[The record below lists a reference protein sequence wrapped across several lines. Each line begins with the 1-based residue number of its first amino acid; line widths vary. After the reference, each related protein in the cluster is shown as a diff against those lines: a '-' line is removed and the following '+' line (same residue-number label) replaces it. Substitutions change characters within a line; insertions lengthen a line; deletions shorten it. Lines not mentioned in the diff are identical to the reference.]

1 MDRPYLDLG
10 PCGPLRG
17 VLRVPGDKSVTH
29 RGLMLLALSQGE
41 GRLFYP
47 LKAGDTLSTAR
58 VLRALGAEIL
68 EEKGPEGARLAREEG
83 PHFRVRGQ
91 GLRLKEPEDVLDCG
105 NAGTLMRLILGIL
118 AGQEGLFAVLTGDAS
133 LRRRPMGRVVE
144 PLRAMGAS
152 IDGREG
158 GKKAPLAVRGG
169 GLKGISYTL
178 PVPSAQVKSALLL
191 AGLFAEGVTEVVEP
205 VPTRDHT
212 ERLFR
217 HFGLPLETE
226 GPRIRTRRAEP
237 FPARD
242 LTVPGDFSSAAFF
255 LVAALLT
262 PGSEVTVEGVGLN
275 PTRTGLLK
283 VLREMGADLEWQ
295 VVEGEAGEPV
305 GWIRAR
311 YSPLKGVSVDP
322 GLIPLMVDEVPV
334 LAAAAAWAEGET
346 YIPGLSEL
354 RVKESDRVAAIA
366 HNLRALGVG
375 VEEGP
380 DWLRIQGGGVKPG
393 EVEPFH
399 DHRIAMAFA
408 VAGLPVGVRV
418 WEPHWAEISYPGFFQ
433 DLKRLCGAS

>member
-10 PCGPLRG
+10 PLGPLRG
-17 VLRVPGDKSVTH
+17 RLRVPGDKSVTH
-29 RGLMLLALSQGE
+29 RGLMLLALSEGE

-58 VLRALGAEIL
+58 AMQALGAEVL
-68 EEKGPEGARLAREEG
+68 EEG

-91 GLRLKEPEDVLDCG
+91 GLRLKEPEDVVDCG
-105 NAGTLMRLILGIL
+105 NAGTLMRLLLGIL
-118 AGQEGLFAVLTGDAS
+118 SGQEGLFAVLTGDAS
-133 LRRRPMGRVVE
+133 LRRRPMGRVAE
-144 PLRAMGAS
+144 PLRAMGAA
-152 IDGREG
+152 IEGREG
-158 GKKAPLAVRGG
+158 GRKAPLAVRGG
-169 GLKGISYTL
+169 TLRGITYTL

-212 ERLFR
+212 ERLFH
-217 HFGLPLETE
+217 HFGLPLVKE
-226 GPRIRTRRAEP
+226 GQRIRTQRAEP
-237 FPARD
+237 FPAKD

-255 LVAALLT
+255 LVAALIV
-262 PGSEVTVEGVGLN
+262 PDSEVTVEGVGLN
-275 PTRTGLLK
+275 PTRTGLLE
-283 VLREMGADLEWQ
+283 VLREMGGDLEWQ

-322 GLIPLMVDEVPV
+322 SLIPLMVDEVPI

-346 YIPGLSEL
+346 YIPNLSEL

-366 HNLRALGVG
+366 QNLRALGVA

-380 DWLRIQGGGVKPG
+380 DWLRIQGGGVRPG

-408 VAGLPVGVRV
+408 VAGLRVGVRIH
-418 WEPHWAEISYPGFFQ
+418 EPQWAEISYPGFFR

>member
-1 MDRPYLDLG
+1 MDRPFLDLG

-17 VLRVPGDKSVTH
+17 ALRVPGDKSVTH
-29 RGLMLLALSQGE
+29 RGLMLLALAEGE
-41 GRLFYP
+41 GRLYYP

-58 VLRALGAEIL
+58 VLRALGAEI
-68 EEKGPEGARLAREEG
+68 EEEG
-83 PHFRVRGQ
+83 PHFRVRGR
-91 GLRLKEPEDVLDCG
+91 GLRLKEPQDVLDCG

-133 LRRRPMGRVVE
+133 LRRRPMARVAE
-144 PLRAMGAS
+144 PLRAMGAR

-158 GKKAPLAVRGG
+158 GGKAPLAVRGG
-169 GLKGISYTL
+169 PLRGIRYTL

-191 AGLFAEGVTEVVEP
+191 AGLFAEGETEVEEP
-205 VPTRDHT
+205 TPTRDHT

-217 HFGLPLETE
+217 HFGLPLWVA
-226 GPRIRTRRAEP
+226 GNRVRTAKTGP
-237 FPARD
+237 FPAKD

-255 LVAALLT
+255 LVAALIS
-262 PGSEVTVEGVGLN
+262 PGSEVVVEGVGLN
-275 PTRTGLLK
+275 PTRTGLLQ
-283 VLREMGADLEWQ
+283 VLKAMGADLEWR
-295 VVEGEAGEPV
+295 VLEGEAGEPV
-305 GWIRAR
+305 GYVRAR
-311 YSPLKGVSVDP
+311 HSPLKGVAVDE
-322 GLIPLMVDEVPV
+322 GLIPLMVDEVPI

-346 YIPGLSEL
+346 FIPGLSEL

-366 HNLRALGVG
+366 QNLRALGVE

-380 DWLRIQGGGVKPG
+380 DWLRIRGGGVRRG

-418 WEPHWAEISYPGFFQ
+418 WEPEWAEISYPGFFR
-433 DLKRLCGAS
+433 DLLGLCGAS

>member
-1 MDRPYLDLG
+1 MDRPFLDLA

-17 VLRVPGDKSVTH
+17 ALRVPGDKSVTH
-29 RGLMLLALSQGE
+29 RGLMLLSLAEGE
-41 GRLFYP
+41 GRLYHP

-58 VLRALGAEIL
+58 VLRALGAEI
-68 EEKGPEGARLAREEG
+68 EEEG
-83 PHFRVRGQ
+83 PHFLVRGQ
-91 GLRLKEPEDVLDCG
+91 GLRLKEPQDVLDCG
-105 NAGTLMRLILGIL
+105 NAGTLMRLLLGIL

-133 LRRRPMGRVVE
+133 LRRRPMGRVAE
-144 PLRAMGAS
+144 PLRAMGAQ

-158 GKKAPLAVRGG
+158 GRRAPLAVRGAPLRG
-169 GLKGISYTL
+169 VRYTL

-191 AGLFAEGVTEVVEP
+191 AGLFAEGVTEVEEP

-217 HFGLPLETE
+217 HFGLPLWVEGNRVRTE
-226 GPRIRTRRAEP
+226 RTSP
-237 FPARD
+237 FPAKD

-255 LVAALLT
+255 LVAALLV
-262 PGSEVTVEGVGLN
+262 PGSEVVVEGVGLN
-275 PTRTGLLK
+275 PTRTGLLQ
-283 VLREMGADLEWQ
+283 VLKAMGADLEWR
-295 VVEGEAGEPV
+295 VLEGEAGEPV
-305 GWIRAR
+305 GYVRAR
-311 YSPLKGVSVDP
+311 YSPLEGVEVDP

-346 YIPGLSEL
+346 FIPGLSEL

-366 HNLRALGVG
+366 QNLRALGVG

-380 DWLRIQGGGVKPG
+380 DWLRIRGGGVRRG

-418 WEPHWAEISYPGFFQ
+418 WEPEWAEISYPGFFR
-433 DLKRLCGAS
+433 DLLSLCGAS

>member
-1 MDRPYLDLG
+1 MDRPFLDLG

-17 VLRVPGDKSVTH
+17 ALRVPGDKSVTH
-29 RGLMLLALSQGE
+29 RGLMLLALAEGE
-41 GRLFYP
+41 GRLYYP

-58 VLRALGAEIL
+58 VLRALGAEI
-68 EEKGPEGARLAREEG
+68 EEEG
-83 PHFRVRGQ
+83 PHFRVRGR

-105 NAGTLMRLILGIL
+105 NAGTLMRLVLGIL

-133 LRRRPMGRVVE
+133 LRRRPMARVAE
-144 PLRAMGAS
+144 PLRAMGAR

-158 GKKAPLAVRGG
+158 GGKAPLAVRGG
-169 GLKGISYTL
+169 PLRGIRYTL

-191 AGLFAEGVTEVVEP
+191 AGLFAEGETEVEEP

-217 HFGLPLETE
+217 HFGLPLWVA
-226 GPRIRTRRAEP
+226 GNRVRTAKTGP
-237 FPARD
+237 FPAKD

-255 LVAALLT
+255 LVAALIS
-262 PGSEVTVEGVGLN
+262 PGSEVVVEGVGLN
-275 PTRTGLLK
+275 PTRTGLLQ
-283 VLREMGADLEWQ
+283 VLKAMGAEVEWR
-295 VVEGEAGEPV
+295 VLEGEAGEPV
-305 GWIRAR
+305 GYVRAR
-311 YSPLKGVSVDP
+311 HSPLKGVAVDE
-322 GLIPLMVDEVPV
+322 GLIPLMVDEVPI

-346 YIPGLSEL
+346 FIPGLSEL

-366 HNLRALGVG
+366 QNLRALGVE

-380 DWLRIQGGGVKPG
+380 DWLRIRGGGVRRG

-418 WEPHWAEISYPGFFQ
+418 WEPEWAEISYPGFFR
-433 DLKRLCGAS
+433 DLLGLCGAS

>member
-1 MDRPYLDLG
+1 MDRPFLDLG

-17 VLRVPGDKSVTH
+17 ALRVPGDKSVTH
-29 RGLMLLALSQGE
+29 RGLMLLALAEGE
-41 GRLFYP
+41 GRLYYP

-58 VLRALGAEIL
+58 VLRALGAEV
-68 EEKGPEGARLAREEG
+68 EEEG
-83 PHFRVRGQ
+83 PHFRVRGR

-105 NAGTLMRLILGIL
+105 NAGTLMRLVLGIL

-133 LRRRPMGRVVE
+133 LRRRPMARVAE
-144 PLRAMGAS
+144 PLRAMGAR

-158 GKKAPLAVRGG
+158 GGKAPLAVRGG
-169 GLKGISYTL
+169 PLRGIRYTL

-191 AGLFAEGVTEVVEP
+191 AGLFAEGETEVEEP

-217 HFGLPLETE
+217 HFGLPLWVA
-226 GPRIRTRRAEP
+226 GNRVRTAKTGP
-237 FPARD
+237 FPAKD

-255 LVAALLT
+255 LVAALIS
-262 PGSEVTVEGVGLN
+262 PGSEVVVEGVGLN
-275 PTRTGLLK
+275 PTRTGLLQ
-283 VLREMGADLEWQ
+283 VLKAMGADLEWR
-295 VVEGEAGEPV
+295 VLEGEAGEPV
-305 GWIRAR
+305 GYVRAR
-311 YSPLKGVSVDP
+311 HSPLKGVAVDE
-322 GLIPLMVDEVPV
+322 GLIPLMVDEVPI

-346 YIPGLSEL
+346 FIPGLSEL

-366 HNLRALGVG
+366 QNLRALGVE

-380 DWLRIQGGGVKPG
+380 DWLRIRGGGVRRG

-418 WEPHWAEISYPGFFQ
+418 WEPEWAEISYPGFFR
-433 DLKRLCGAS
+433 DLLGLCGAS

>member
-1 MDRPYLDLG
+1 MDRPFLDLG

-17 VLRVPGDKSVTH
+17 ALRVPGDKSVTH
-29 RGLMLLALSQGE
+29 RGLMLLALAEGE
-41 GRLFYP
+41 GRLYYP

-58 VLRALGAEIL
+58 VLRALGAEI
-68 EEKGPEGARLAREEG
+68 EEEG
-83 PHFRVRGQ
+83 PHFRVRGR

-105 NAGTLMRLILGIL
+105 NAGTLMRLLLGIL

-133 LRRRPMGRVVE
+133 LRRRPMARVAE
-144 PLRAMGAS
+144 PLRAMGAR

-158 GKKAPLAVRGG
+158 GGKAPLAVRGG
-169 GLKGISYTL
+169 PLRGIRYTL

-191 AGLFAEGVTEVVEP
+191 AGLFAEGETEVEEP
-205 VPTRDHT
+205 TPTRDHT

-217 HFGLPLETE
+217 HFGLPLWVA
-226 GPRIRTRRAEP
+226 GNRVRTAKTGP
-237 FPARD
+237 FPAKD

-255 LVAALLT
+255 LVAALIS
-262 PGSEVTVEGVGLN
+262 PGSEVVVEGVGLN
-275 PTRTGLLK
+275 PTRTGLLQ
-283 VLREMGADLEWQ
+283 VLKAMGAEVEWR
-295 VVEGEAGEPV
+295 VLEGEAGEPV
-305 GWIRAR
+305 GYVRAR
-311 YSPLKGVSVDP
+311 HSPLKGVAVDE
-322 GLIPLMVDEVPV
+322 GLIPLMVDEVPI

-346 YIPGLSEL
+346 FIPGLSEL

-366 HNLRALGVG
+366 QNLRALGVE

-380 DWLRIQGGGVKPG
+380 DWLRIRGGGVRRG

-418 WEPHWAEISYPGFFQ
+418 WEPEWAEISYPGFFR
-433 DLKRLCGAS
+433 DLLGLCGAS

>member
-1 MDRPYLDLG
+1 
-10 PCGPLRG
+10 
-17 VLRVPGDKSVTH
+17 
-29 RGLMLLALSQGE
+29 MLLALAEGE
-41 GRLFYP
+41 GRLYHP

-58 VLRALGAEIL
+58 VLRALGAEI
-68 EEKGPEGARLAREEG
+68 EEEG
-83 PHFRVRGQ
+83 PHYRVRGR

-105 NAGTLMRLILGIL
+105 NAGTLMRLVLGIL

-133 LRRRPMGRVVE
+133 LRRRPMARVAE
-144 PLRAMGAS
+144 PLRAMGAR

-158 GKKAPLAVRGG
+158 GGKAPLAVRGG
-169 GLKGISYTL
+169 PLRGIRYTL

-191 AGLFAEGVTEVVEP
+191 AGLFAEGETEVEEP

-217 HFGLPLETE
+217 HFGLPLWVA
-226 GPRIRTRRAEP
+226 GNRVRTAKTGP
-237 FPARD
+237 FPAKD

-255 LVAALLT
+255 LVAALIS
-262 PGSEVTVEGVGLN
+262 PGSEVVVEGVGLN
-275 PTRTGLLK
+275 PTRTGLLQ
-283 VLREMGADLEWQ
+283 VLKAMGAEVEWR
-295 VVEGEAGEPV
+295 VLEGEAGEPV
-305 GWIRAR
+305 GYVRAR
-311 YSPLKGVSVDP
+311 HSPLKGVAVDE
-322 GLIPLMVDEVPV
+322 GLIPLMVDEVPI

-346 YIPGLSEL
+346 FIPGLSEL

-366 HNLRALGVG
+366 QNLRALGVE

-380 DWLRIQGGGVKPG
+380 DWLRIRGGGVRRG

-418 WEPHWAEISYPGFFQ
+418 WEPEWAEISYPGFFR
-433 DLKRLCGAS
+433 DLLGLCGAS

>member
-1 MDRPYLDLG
+1 MDRPFLDLG

-17 VLRVPGDKSVTH
+17 ALRVPGDKSVTH
-29 RGLMLLALSQGE
+29 RGLMLLALSEGE
-41 GRLFYP
+41 GRLYYP

-58 VLRALGAEIL
+58 VLRALGAEI
-68 EEKGPEGARLAREEG
+68 EEEG
-83 PHFRVRGQ
+83 PHFRVRGR
-91 GLRLKEPEDVLDCG
+91 GLRLKESEDVLDCG
-105 NAGTLMRLILGIL
+105 NAGTLMRLVLGIL

-133 LRRRPMGRVVE
+133 LRRRPMARVAE
-144 PLRAMGAS
+144 PLRAMGAR

-158 GKKAPLAVRGG
+158 GGKAPLAVRGG
-169 GLKGISYTL
+169 PLRGIHYTL

-191 AGLFAEGVTEVVEP
+191 AGLFAEGETEVEEP

-217 HFGLPLETE
+217 HFGLPLWVA
-226 GPRIRTRRAEP
+226 GNRVRTAKTGP
-237 FPARD
+237 FPAKD

-255 LVAALLT
+255 LVAALIS
-262 PGSEVTVEGVGLN
+262 PGSEVVVEGVGLN
-275 PTRTGLLK
+275 PTRTGLLQ
-283 VLREMGADLEWQ
+283 VLKAMGADLEWR
-295 VVEGEAGEPV
+295 VLEGEAGEPV
-305 GWIRAR
+305 GYVRAR
-311 YSPLKGVSVDP
+311 HSPLKGVAVDE
-322 GLIPLMVDEVPV
+322 GLIPLMVDEVPI

-346 YIPGLSEL
+346 FIPGLSEL

-366 HNLRALGVG
+366 QNLRALGVE

-380 DWLRIQGGGVKPG
+380 DWLRIRGGGVRRG

-418 WEPHWAEISYPGFFQ
+418 WEPEWAEISYPGFFR
-433 DLKRLCGAS
+433 DLLGLCGAS

>member
-1 MDRPYLDLG
+1 
-10 PCGPLRG
+10 
-17 VLRVPGDKSVTH
+17 
-29 RGLMLLALSQGE
+29 MLLALAEGE
-41 GRLFYP
+41 GRLYYP

-58 VLRALGAEIL
+58 VLRALGAEI
-68 EEKGPEGARLAREEG
+68 EEEG
-83 PHFRVRGQ
+83 PHFRVRGR

-105 NAGTLMRLILGIL
+105 NAGTLMRLLLGIL

-133 LRRRPMGRVVE
+133 LRRRPMARVAE
-144 PLRAMGAS
+144 PLRAMGAQ

-158 GKKAPLAVRGG
+158 GGKAPLAVRGG
-169 GLKGISYTL
+169 PLRGISYTL

-191 AGLFAEGVTEVVEP
+191 AGLFAEGFTEVEEP
-205 VPTRDHT
+205 IPTRDHT

-217 HFGLPLETE
+217 HFGLPLWAEGNRVRTE
-226 GPRIRTRRAEP
+226 RTGP

-255 LVAALLT
+255 LVAALLS
-262 PGSEVTVEGVGLN
+262 PGSEVVVEGVGLN
-275 PTRTGLLK
+275 PTRTGLLQ
-283 VLREMGADLEWQ
+283 VLKAMGADLEWR
-295 VVEGEAGEPV
+295 VLEGEAGEPV
-305 GWIRAR
+305 GYVRAR
-311 YSPLKGVSVDP
+311 YSPLKGVEVDP

-346 YIPGLSEL
+346 FIPGLSEL

-366 HNLRALGVG
+366 QNLRALGVE

-380 DWLRIQGGGVKPG
+380 DWLRIRGGGVKGG

-418 WEPHWAEISYPGFFQ
+418 WEPEWAEISYPGFFR
-433 DLKRLCGAS
+433 DLLGLCGAS

>member
-1 MDRPYLDLG
+1 MDRPFLDLG

-17 VLRVPGDKSVTH
+17 ALRVPGDKSVTH
-29 RGLMLLALSQGE
+29 RGLMLLALSEGE
-41 GRLFYP
+41 GRLYYP

-58 VLRALGAEIL
+58 VLRALGAEI
-68 EEKGPEGARLAREEG
+68 EEEG
-83 PHFRVRGQ
+83 PHFRVRGR

-105 NAGTLMRLILGIL
+105 NAGTLMRLLLGIL

-133 LRRRPMGRVVE
+133 LRRRPMARVAE
-144 PLRAMGAS
+144 PLRAMGAR

-158 GKKAPLAVRGG
+158 GGKAPLAVRGG
-169 GLKGISYTL
+169 PLRGIRYTL

-191 AGLFAEGVTEVVEP
+191 AGLFAEGETEVEEP
-205 VPTRDHT
+205 TPTRDHT

-217 HFGLPLETE
+217 HFGLPLWVA
-226 GPRIRTRRAEP
+226 GNRVRTAKTGP
-237 FPARD
+237 FPAKD

-255 LVAALLT
+255 LVAALIS
-262 PGSEVTVEGVGLN
+262 PGSEVVVEGVGLN
-275 PTRTGLLK
+275 PTRTGLLQ
-283 VLREMGADLEWQ
+283 VLKAMGAEVEWR
-295 VVEGEAGEPV
+295 VLEGEAGEPV
-305 GWIRAR
+305 GYVRAR
-311 YSPLKGVSVDP
+311 HSPLKGVAVDE
-322 GLIPLMVDEVPV
+322 GLIPLMVDEVPI

-346 YIPGLSEL
+346 FIPGLSEL

-366 HNLRALGVG
+366 HNLRALGVE

-380 DWLRIQGGGVKPG
+380 DWLRIRGGGVRRG

-418 WEPHWAEISYPGFFQ
+418 WEPEWAEISYPGFFR
-433 DLKRLCGAS
+433 DLLGLCGAS

>member
-1 MDRPYLDLG
+1 MDRPFLDLG

-17 VLRVPGDKSVTH
+17 ALRVPGDKSVTH
-29 RGLMLLALSQGE
+29 RGLMLLALAEGE
-41 GRLFYP
+41 GRLYHP

-58 VLRALGAEIL
+58 VLRALGAEI
-68 EEKGPEGARLAREEG
+68 EEEG
-83 PHFRVRGQ
+83 PHFRVRGR

-105 NAGTLMRLILGIL
+105 NAGTLMRLVLGIL

-133 LRRRPMGRVVE
+133 LRRRPMARVAE
-144 PLRAMGAS
+144 PLRAMGAR

-158 GKKAPLAVRGG
+158 GGKVPLAVRGG
-169 GLKGISYTL
+169 PLRGIRYTL

-191 AGLFAEGVTEVVEP
+191 AGLFAEGETEVEEP
-205 VPTRDHT
+205 TPTRDHT

-217 HFGLPLETE
+217 HFGLPLWVA
-226 GPRIRTRRAEP
+226 GNRVRTAKTGP
-237 FPARD
+237 FPAKD

-255 LVAALLT
+255 LVAALIS
-262 PGSEVTVEGVGLN
+262 PGSEVVVEGVGLN
-275 PTRTGLLK
+275 PTRTGLLQ
-283 VLREMGADLEWQ
+283 VLKAMGAEVEWR
-295 VVEGEAGEPV
+295 VLEGEAGEPV
-305 GWIRAR
+305 GYVRAR
-311 YSPLKGVSVDP
+311 HSPLKGVAVDE
-322 GLIPLMVDEVPV
+322 GLIPLMVDEVPI

-346 YIPGLSEL
+346 FIPGLSEL

-366 HNLRALGVG
+366 QNLRALGVE

-380 DWLRIQGGGVKPG
+380 DWLRIRGGGVRRG

-418 WEPHWAEISYPGFFQ
+418 WEPDWAEISYPGFFR
-433 DLKRLCGAS
+433 DLLGLCGAS

>member
-1 MDRPYLDLG
+1 MDRPFLDLG

-17 VLRVPGDKSVTH
+17 ALRVPGDKSVTH
-29 RGLMLLALSQGE
+29 RGLMLLALAEGE
-41 GRLFYP
+41 GRLYYP

-58 VLRALGAEIL
+58 VLRALGAEI
-68 EEKGPEGARLAREEG
+68 EEEG
-83 PHFRVRGQ
+83 PHFRVRGR

-105 NAGTLMRLILGIL
+105 NAGTLMRLVLGIL

-133 LRRRPMGRVVE
+133 LRRRPMARVAE
-144 PLRAMGAS
+144 PLRAMGAR

-158 GKKAPLAVRGG
+158 GGKAPLAVRGG
-169 GLKGISYTL
+169 PLWGIRYTL

-191 AGLFAEGVTEVVEP
+191 AGLFAEGETEVEEP

-217 HFGLPLETE
+217 HFGLPLWVA
-226 GPRIRTRRAEP
+226 GNRVRTAKTGP
-237 FPARD
+237 FPAKD

-255 LVAALLT
+255 LVAALIS
-262 PGSEVTVEGVGLN
+262 PGSEVVVEGVGLN
-275 PTRTGLLK
+275 PTRTGLLQ
-283 VLREMGADLEWQ
+283 VLKAMGAEVEWR
-295 VVEGEAGEPV
+295 VLEGEAGEPV
-305 GWIRAR
+305 GYVRAR
-311 YSPLKGVSVDP
+311 HSPLKGVAVDE
-322 GLIPLMVDEVPV
+322 GLIPLMVDEVPI

-346 YIPGLSEL
+346 FIPGLSEL

-366 HNLRALGVG
+366 QNLRALGVE

-380 DWLRIQGGGVKPG
+380 DWLRIRGGGVRRG

-418 WEPHWAEISYPGFFQ
+418 WEPDWAEISYPGFFR
-433 DLKRLCGAS
+433 DLLGLCGAS

>member
-1 MDRPYLDLG
+1 MDRPFLDLG

-17 VLRVPGDKSVTH
+17 ALRVPGDKSVTH
-29 RGLMLLALSQGE
+29 RGLMLLALSEGE
-41 GRLFYP
+41 GRLYYP

-58 VLRALGAEIL
+58 VLRALGAEI
-68 EEKGPEGARLAREEG
+68 EEEG
-83 PHFRVRGQ
+83 PHFRVRGR

-105 NAGTLMRLILGIL
+105 NAGTLMRLVLGIL

-133 LRRRPMGRVVE
+133 LRRRPMARVAE
-144 PLRAMGAS
+144 PLRAMGAR

-158 GKKAPLAVRGG
+158 GGKAPLAVRGG
-169 GLKGISYTL
+169 PLRGIRYTL

-191 AGLFAEGVTEVVEP
+191 AGLFAEGETEVEEP
-205 VPTRDHT
+205 TPTRDHT

-217 HFGLPLETE
+217 HFGLPLWVA
-226 GPRIRTRRAEP
+226 GNRVRTAKTGP
-237 FPARD
+237 FPAKD

-255 LVAALLT
+255 LVAALIS
-262 PGSEVTVEGVGLN
+262 PGSEVVVEGVGLN
-275 PTRTGLLK
+275 PTRTGLLQ
-283 VLREMGADLEWQ
+283 VLKAMGAYLEWR
-295 VVEGEAGEPV
+295 VLEGEAGEPV
-305 GWIRAR
+305 GYVRAR
-311 YSPLKGVSVDP
+311 HSPLKGVAVDE
-322 GLIPLMVDEVPV
+322 GLIPLMVDEVPI

-346 YIPGLSEL
+346 FIPGLSEL

-366 HNLRALGVG
+366 QNLRALGVE

-380 DWLRIQGGGVKPG
+380 DWLRIRGGGVRRG

-418 WEPHWAEISYPGFFQ
+418 WEPEWAEISYPGFFR
-433 DLKRLCGAS
+433 DLLGLCGAS

>member
-1 MDRPYLDLG
+1 
-10 PCGPLRG
+10 
-17 VLRVPGDKSVTH
+17 
-29 RGLMLLALSQGE
+29 MLLALAEGE
-41 GRLFYP
+41 GRLYHP

-58 VLRALGAEIL
+58 VLRALGAEI
-68 EEKGPEGARLAREEG
+68 EEEG
-83 PHFRVRGQ
+83 PHFRVRGR

-105 NAGTLMRLILGIL
+105 NAGTLMRLVLGIL

-133 LRRRPMGRVVE
+133 LRRRPMARVAE
-144 PLRAMGAS
+144 PLRAMGAR

-158 GKKAPLAVRGG
+158 GGKAPLAVRGG
-169 GLKGISYTL
+169 PLRGIRYTL

-191 AGLFAEGVTEVVEP
+191 AGLFAEGETEVEEP

-217 HFGLPLETE
+217 HFGLPLWVA
-226 GPRIRTRRAEP
+226 GNRVRTAKTGP
-237 FPARD
+237 FPAKD

-255 LVAALLT
+255 LVAALIS
-262 PGSEVTVEGVGLN
+262 PGSEVVVEGVGLN
-275 PTRTGLLK
+275 PTRTGLLQ
-283 VLREMGADLEWQ
+283 VLKAMGAEVEWR
-295 VVEGEAGEPV
+295 VLEGEAGEPV
-305 GWIRAR
+305 GYVRAR
-311 YSPLKGVSVDP
+311 HSPLKGVAVDE
-322 GLIPLMVDEVPV
+322 GLIPLMVDEVPI

-346 YIPGLSEL
+346 FIPGLSEL

-366 HNLRALGVG
+366 QNLRALGVE

-380 DWLRIQGGGVKPG
+380 DWLRIRGGGVRRG

-418 WEPHWAEISYPGFFQ
+418 WEPEWAEISYPGFFR
-433 DLKRLCGAS
+433 DLLGLCGAS

>member
-1 MDRPYLDLG
+1 MDRPFLDLA

-17 VLRVPGDKSVTH
+17 ALQVPGDKSVTH
-29 RGLMLLALSQGE
+29 RGLMLLSLAEGE
-41 GRLFYP
+41 GWLYHP

-68 EEKGPEGARLAREEG
+68 EEG
-83 PHFRVRGQ
+83 PHFLVRGQ
-91 GLRLKEPEDVLDCG
+91 GLRLREPEEVLDCG

-118 AGQEGLFAVLTGDAS
+118 AGQDGLFAVLTGDAS
-133 LRRRPMGRVVE
+133 LRGRPMSRVAE
-144 PLRAMGAS
+144 PLRAMGAW

-158 GKKAPLAVRGG
+158 GRRAPLAVRGAA
-169 GLKGISYTL
+169 LRGIRYTL

-191 AGLFAEGVTEVVEP
+191 AGLFAEGVTEVAEP

-217 HFGLPLETE
+217 HFGLPLERGE
-226 GPRIRTRRAEP
+226 GWVRTRRAGP
-237 FPARD
+237 FPAKD

-255 LVAALLT
+255 LVAALVV
-262 PGSEVTVEGVGLN
+262 PGSEVVVEGVGLN
-275 PTRTGLLK
+275 STRTGLLQ
-283 VLREMGADLEWQ
+283 VLKAMGADLEWR
-295 VVEGEAGEPV
+295 VLEGEAGEPV
-305 GWIRAR
+305 GYVRAR
-311 YSPLKGVSVDP
+311 YSPLEGVEVDP
-322 GLIPLMVDEVPV
+322 GLIPLMVDEVPI

-346 YIPGLSEL
+346 FIPGLSEL

-366 HNLRALGVG
+366 HNLRALGVE

-380 DWLRIQGGGVKPG
+380 DWLRIRGGGVRRG
-393 EVEPFH
+393 EVEPFG

-418 WEPHWAEISYPGFFQ
+418 REPRWAEISYPGFFQ
-433 DLKRLCGAS
+433 DLLGLCGAS

>member
-1 MDRPYLDLG
+1 MDRPFLDLG

-17 VLRVPGDKSVTH
+17 ALRVPGDKSVTH
-29 RGLMLLALSQGE
+29 RGLMLLALAEGE
-41 GRLFYP
+41 GRLYYP

-58 VLRALGAEIL
+58 VLRALGAEI
-68 EEKGPEGARLAREEG
+68 EEEG
-83 PHFRVRGQ
+83 PHFRVRGR

-105 NAGTLMRLILGIL
+105 NAGTLMRLVLGIL

-133 LRRRPMGRVVE
+133 LRRRPMARVAE
-144 PLRAMGAS
+144 PLRAMGAR

-158 GKKAPLAVRGG
+158 GGKAPLAVRGG
-169 GLKGISYTL
+169 PLRGIRYTL

-191 AGLFAEGVTEVVEP
+191 AGLFAEGETEVEEP
-205 VPTRDHT
+205 TPTRDHT

-217 HFGLPLETE
+217 HFGLPLWVA
-226 GPRIRTRRAEP
+226 GNRVRTAKTGP
-237 FPARD
+237 FPAKD

-255 LVAALLT
+255 LVAALIS
-262 PGSEVTVEGVGLN
+262 PGSEVVVEGVGLN
-275 PTRTGLLK
+275 PTRTGLLQ
-283 VLREMGADLEWQ
+283 VLKAMGADLEWR
-295 VVEGEAGEPV
+295 VLEGEAGEPV
-305 GWIRAR
+305 GYVRAR
-311 YSPLKGVSVDP
+311 HSPLKGVAVDE
-322 GLIPLMVDEVPV
+322 GLIPLMVDEVLI

-346 YIPGLSEL
+346 FIPGLSEL

-366 HNLRALGVG
+366 QNLRALGVE

-380 DWLRIQGGGVKPG
+380 DWLRIRGGGVRRG

-418 WEPHWAEISYPGFFQ
+418 WEPEWAEISYPGFFR
-433 DLKRLCGAS
+433 DLLGLCGAS

>member
-1 MDRPYLDLG
+1 MDRPFLDLG

-17 VLRVPGDKSVTH
+17 ALRVPGDKSVTH
-29 RGLMLLALSQGE
+29 RGLMLLALAEGE
-41 GRLFYP
+41 GRLYYP

-58 VLRALGAEIL
+58 VLRALGAEI
-68 EEKGPEGARLAREEG
+68 EEEG
-83 PHFRVRGQ
+83 PHFLVRGQ
-91 GLRLKEPEDVLDCG
+91 GLRLKEPQDVLDCG

-133 LRRRPMGRVVE
+133 LRRRPMARVAE
-144 PLRAMGAS
+144 PLRAMGAR

-158 GKKAPLAVRGG
+158 GGKAPLAVRGG
-169 GLKGISYTL
+169 PLRGIRYTL

-191 AGLFAEGVTEVVEP
+191 AGLFAEGETEVEEP
-205 VPTRDHT
+205 TPTRDHT

-217 HFGLPLETE
+217 HFGLPLWVA
-226 GPRIRTRRAEP
+226 GNRVRTAKTGP
-237 FPARD
+237 FPAKD

-255 LVAALLT
+255 LVAALIS
-262 PGSEVTVEGVGLN
+262 PGSEVVVEGVGLN
-275 PTRTGLLK
+275 PTRTGLLQ
-283 VLREMGADLEWQ
+283 VLKAMGAEVEWR
-295 VVEGEAGEPV
+295 VLEGEAGEPV
-305 GWIRAR
+305 GYVRAR
-311 YSPLKGVSVDP
+311 HSPLKGVAVDE
-322 GLIPLMVDEVPV
+322 GLIPLMVDEVPI

-346 YIPGLSEL
+346 FIPGLSEL

-366 HNLRALGVG
+366 QNLRALGVE

-380 DWLRIQGGGVKPG
+380 DWLRIRGGGVRRG

-418 WEPHWAEISYPGFFQ
+418 WEPEWAEISYPGFFR
-433 DLKRLCGAS
+433 DLLGLCGAS

>member
-1 MDRPYLDLG
+1 MDRSFLDLG

-17 VLRVPGDKSVTH
+17 ALRVPGDKSVTH
-29 RGLMLLALSQGE
+29 RGLMLLALAEGE
-41 GRLFYP
+41 GRLYYP

-58 VLRALGAEIL
+58 VLRALGAEI
-68 EEKGPEGARLAREEG
+68 EEEG
-83 PHFRVRGQ
+83 PHFRVRGR

-105 NAGTLMRLILGIL
+105 NAGTLMRLVLGIL

-133 LRRRPMGRVVE
+133 LRRRPMARVAE
-144 PLRAMGAS
+144 PLRAMGAR

-158 GKKAPLAVRGG
+158 GGKAPLAVRGG
-169 GLKGISYTL
+169 PLRGIRYTL

-191 AGLFAEGVTEVVEP
+191 AGLFAEGETEVEEP
-205 VPTRDHT
+205 TPTRDHT

-217 HFGLPLETE
+217 HFGLPLWVA
-226 GPRIRTRRAEP
+226 GNRVRTAKTGP
-237 FPARD
+237 FPAKD

-255 LVAALLT
+255 LVAALIS
-262 PGSEVTVEGVGLN
+262 PGSEVVVEGVGLN
-275 PTRTGLLK
+275 PTRTGLLQ
-283 VLREMGADLEWQ
+283 VLKAMGAEVEWR
-295 VVEGEAGEPV
+295 VLEGEAGEPV
-305 GWIRAR
+305 GYVRAR
-311 YSPLKGVSVDP
+311 HSPLKGVAVDE
-322 GLIPLMVDEVPV
+322 GLIPLMVDEVPI

-346 YIPGLSEL
+346 FIPGLSEL

-366 HNLRALGVG
+366 QNLRALGVE

-380 DWLRIQGGGVKPG
+380 DWLRIRGGGVRRG

-418 WEPHWAEISYPGFFQ
+418 WEPEWAEISYPGFFR
-433 DLKRLCGAS
+433 DLLGLCGAS

>member
-1 MDRPYLDLG
+1 MDRPFLDLG

-17 VLRVPGDKSVTH
+17 ALRVPGDKSVTH
-29 RGLMLLALSQGE
+29 RGLMLLALAEGE
-41 GRLFYP
+41 GRLYYP

-58 VLRALGAEIL
+58 VLRALGAEI
-68 EEKGPEGARLAREEG
+68 EEEG
-83 PHFRVRGQ
+83 PHFRVRGR

-105 NAGTLMRLILGIL
+105 NAGTLMRLVLGIL

-133 LRRRPMGRVVE
+133 LRRRPMARVAE
-144 PLRAMGAS
+144 PLRAMGAR

-158 GKKAPLAVRGG
+158 GGKAPLAVRGG
-169 GLKGISYTL
+169 PLRGIRYTL

-191 AGLFAEGVTEVVEP
+191 AGLFAEGETEVEEP

-217 HFGLPLETE
+217 HFGLPLWVA
-226 GPRIRTRRAEP
+226 GNRVRTAKTGP
-237 FPARD
+237 FPAKD

-255 LVAALLT
+255 LVAALIS
-262 PGSEVTVEGVGLN
+262 PGSEVVVEGVGLN
-275 PTRTGLLK
+275 PTRTGLLQ
-283 VLREMGADLEWQ
+283 VLKAMGADLEWR
-295 VVEGEAGEPV
+295 VLEGEAGEPV
-305 GWIRAR
+305 GYVRAR
-311 YSPLKGVSVDP
+311 HSPLKGVAVDE
-322 GLIPLMVDEVPV
+322 GLIPLMVDEVPI

-346 YIPGLSEL
+346 FIPGLSEL

-366 HNLRALGVG
+366 QNLRALGVE
-375 VEEGP
+375 VEEGL
-380 DWLRIQGGGVKPG
+380 DWLRIRGGGVRRG

-418 WEPHWAEISYPGFFQ
+418 WEPEWAEISYPGFFR
-433 DLKRLCGAS
+433 DLLGLCGAS